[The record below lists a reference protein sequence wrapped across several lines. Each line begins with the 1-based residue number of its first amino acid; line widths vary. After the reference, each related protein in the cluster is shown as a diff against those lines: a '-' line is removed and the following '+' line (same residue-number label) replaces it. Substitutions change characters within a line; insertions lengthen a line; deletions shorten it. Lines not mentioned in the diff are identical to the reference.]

1 MKKTLLIS
9 LALVGLNTHAETA
22 QNAIETPVA
31 IEVDQPSLTAAK
43 GTLEVKTD
51 AKTVTVSQSPNSP
64 LATTITKTEVKA
76 GTEVK
81 KAPEAIKPSPVKP
94 EPEPQVATVKA
105 APAKEPVEQIYS
117 AEDVMPELSQED
129 MNYIKAVNANAQ
141 INAIESKVINQ
152 EAITKEELKVLRQRN
167 PNL

>member
-94 EPEPQVATVKA
+94 
-105 APAKEPVEQIYS
+105 
-117 AEDVMPELSQED
+117 
-129 MNYIKAVNANAQ
+129 
-141 INAIESKVINQ
+141 
-152 EAITKEELKVLRQRN
+152 
-167 PNL
+167 

>member
-1 MKKTLLIS
+1 M
-9 LALVGLNTHAETA
+9 GLNTHAETA

-31 IEVDQPSLTAAK
+31 IEVDQPSLTATK

-76 GTEVK
+76 GTEVQ

-94 EPEPQVATVKA
+94 EPQVVTVKA
-105 APAKEPVEQIYS
+105 APAKQPVEQIYS